1 MTPDSQR
8 LSSQRD
14 SATSLGAPT
23 SAADAL
29 DVTELYRLLVESV
42 TDYAIFVLDPNGVVR
57 SWNPGAQR
65 LKGYTEDEIVGKHF
79 SVFYPPDRI
88 AERWPQHELKE
99 AARVG
104 RFEDEGWRVRKDG
117 SLFWANVVITALRN
131 AKGDLV
137 GFAKVTRDLTT
148 RKHAEEQARLLAAE
162 KAARVEA
169 DRVSRELTELNDKLQ

>member
-1 MTPDSQR
+1 MENEHEWKANDKFEMTRDSQR

-88 AERWPQHELKE
+88 AE
-99 AARVG
+99 
-104 RFEDEGWRVRKDG
+104 
-117 SLFWANVVITALRN
+117 
-131 AKGDLV
+131 
-137 GFAKVTRDLTT
+137 
-148 RKHAEEQARLLAAE
+148 
-162 KAARVEA
+162 
-169 DRVSRELTELNDKLQ
+169 